1 MISNT
6 VCDGWRKIS
15 YYGWEGLGHGGEFRR
30 HYGASVLTNALYGPG
45 FLRATPSSVPDW
57 DSYALHTGA
66 DSSFDPA
73 RCRRSDLCQTSV
85 HTAPPHSYAVTSYHP
100 ATRDLCTHDRPAT
113 VLHTPAAPCAKE
125 RELRSASR
133 HHHLWARTPPQDE
146 HNKPCIDS

>member
-1 MISNT
+1 M
-6 VCDGWRKIS
+6 GGRA
-15 YYGWEGLGHGGEFRR
+15 WEGI
-30 HYGASVLTNALYGPG
+30 STALWCFCVNECALRSRVPTRYTVVRPGLG
-45 FLRATPSSVPDW
+45 FLRAT
-57 DSYALHTGA
+57 HRRG
-66 DSSFDPA
+66 FDPKVEY
-73 RCRRSDLCQTSV
+73 RRSDLCQTSV

>member
-66 DSSFDPA
+66 DSILKSSTGA
-73 RCRRSDLCQTSV
+73 QTSV
-85 HTAPPHSYAVTSYHP
+85 RPQYTPPRRIPTQLRLTIPPPETCAHTTDQLPSYIHQ
-100 ATRDLCTHDRPAT
+100 RRR
-113 VLHTPAAPCAKE
+113 VLKKENCAAPAAM
-125 RELRSASR
+125 
-133 HHHLWARTPPQDE
+133 HHLWARTPPQDE